1 MDALINPRKEW
12 FRSLAE
18 ARTALKQRNNT
29 SDGIYRQKQGRHK
42 GQYFVG
48 WYYDFINRY

>member
-12 FRSLAE
+12 FRTLAE
-18 ARTALKQRNNT
+18 ARTALKQRNR
-29 SDGIYRQKQGRHK
+29 SGDGIYRQKQGRHK

-48 WYYDFINRY
+48 CYIAFINRY